1 MSWLEQKY
9 INLLS
14 NRLPRFTKKGND
26 LWNFRC
32 HICGDSQKN
41 KFKARGYLFAQNG
54 EYFYRCHNCSASL
67 NFKQFLN
74 SVDPAIADEFAKE
87 KFAEKSGLITA
98 PKKPVEK
105 DIGKFIKP
113 KFIKYTALNTL
124 KKVSQLDPAHPVK
137 RYVMSRQIP
146 STMHFKLF
154 YAPKFKTFVNSLIPD
169 KFDIHKEDFVD
180 EPRLIIPFVN
190 QDQQLIGFQGRNFSK
205 DGIRYI
211 TIMLDETKPK
221 VYGLESV
228 VLSQKFYVFEGPID
242 SMFIK
247 NSIAMAG
254 SSLDKLLDTYKSN
267 AVIVFDNEPRNKE
280 IVRTIE
286 KYITLGYNVVIWPDH
301 IKQKDINDMVLD
313 GIKPVDLKLIIDN
326 NTCRGLTAL
335 ARFNE
340 WKKV

>member
-9 INLLS
+9 VNLLS

-41 KFKARGYLFAQNG
+41 KLKARGYLFAQNG

-74 SVDPAIADEFAKE
+74 SIDPIMADEFSKE
-87 KFAEKSGLITA
+87 KFMEKTGLVATA
-98 PKKPVEK
+98 KPVEK
-105 DIGKFIKP
+105 DIGKFIQP

-154 YAPKFKTFVNSLIPD
+154 YAPKFKQFVNSLIPD
-169 KFDIHKEDFVD
+169 KFNTDID
-180 EPRLIIPFVN
+180 EPRLIIPFVDQN
-190 QDQQLIGFQGRNFSK
+190 QQLIGFQGRNFSK

-228 VLSQKFYVFEGPID
+228 NLKETFYVFEGPID

-254 SSLDKLLDTYKSN
+254 SSLDRLLEPHKSK
-267 AVIVFDNEPRNKE
+267 AVMVFDNEPRNKE
-280 IVRTIE
+280 IVNTIE
-286 KYITLGYNVVIWPDH
+286 KYIQNGYSVAIWPDH
-301 IKQKDINDMVLD
+301 IQQKDINDMVVA

-326 NTCRGLTAL
+326 NTFKGLTAHVK
-335 ARFNE
+335 FNQ
-340 WKKV
+340 WRKI

>member
-14 NRLPRFTKKGND
+14 NRLPRFAKRGND

-41 KFKARGYLFAQNG
+41 KFKARGYIFAQNG

-74 SVDPAIADEFAKE
+74 SVDPLVAEEFTRE
-87 KFAEKSGLITA
+87 KFAEKSGALAA

-105 DIGKFIKP
+105 DIGKFLQP

-124 KKVSQLDPAHPVK
+124 KKVSQLDPDHPVK
-137 RYVMSRQIP
+137 RYVVNRKIP
-146 STMHFKLF
+146 STMHYKLF
-154 YAPKFKTFVNSLIPD
+154 YAPKFKQFVNSLIPD
-169 KFDIHKEDFVD
+169 KFNLDVD
-180 EPRLIIPFVN
+180 EPRLIIPFVDQN
-190 QDQQLIGFQGRNFSK
+190 QQLIGFQGRNFSK

-211 TIMLDETKPK
+211 TIMLDQTKPK
-221 VYGLESV
+221 VFGLDSV
-228 VLSQKFYVFEGPID
+228 DFNQKFYVFEGPID
-242 SMFIK
+242 SMFIN

-254 SSLDKLLDTYKSN
+254 SSLDKLLEPHKSK
-267 AVIVFDNEPRNKE
+267 AIMVFDNEPRNKE
-280 IVRTIE
+280 IANIME
-286 KYITLGYNVVIWPDH
+286 KYIQLGYSVMIWPEH
-301 IKQKDINDMVLD
+301 IKQKDVNDMVL
-313 GIKPVDLKLIIDN
+313 GGMKPVDIKLTIDN
-326 NTCRGLTAL
+326 NTFRGLAAL
-335 ARFNE
+335 VKLND

>member
-14 NRLPRFTKKGND
+14 NRLPRFAKRGND

-41 KFKARGYLFAQNG
+41 KFKARGYIFAQNG

-74 SVDPAIADEFAKE
+74 SVDPLIADEFAKE
-87 KFAEKSGLITA
+87 KFTEKSGALAA
-98 PKKPVEK
+98 PKKVVEK
-105 DIGKFIKP
+105 DIGKFLQP

-137 RYVMSRQIP
+137 RYVVSRKIP
-146 STMHFKLF
+146 STMHYKLF
-154 YAPKFKTFVNSLIPD
+154 YAPKFKQFVNTLIPD
-169 KFDIHKEDFVD
+169 KFNLDVD
-180 EPRLIIPFVN
+180 EPRLIIPFVDQN
-190 QDQQLIGFQGRNFSK
+190 QQLIGFQGRNFSK

-211 TIMLDETKPK
+211 TIMLDQTKPK
-221 VYGLESV
+221 VFGLDSV
-228 VLSQKFYVFEGPID
+228 DFNQKFYVFEGPID
-242 SMFIK
+242 SMFIN

-254 SSLDKLLDTYKSN
+254 SSLDKLLEPHKSK
-267 AVIVFDNEPRNKE
+267 AIMVFDNEPRNKE
-280 IVRTIE
+280 ITNIME
-286 KYITLGYNVVIWPDH
+286 KYIQLGYSVMIWPEH
-301 IKQKDINDMVLD
+301 IKQKDVNDMVLE
-313 GIKPVDLKLIIDN
+313 GMKPVDIKLTIDN
-326 NTCRGLTAL
+326 NTFRGLAAL
-335 ARFNE
+335 VKLND